1 MLHQVVKIEH
11 GDECHLCGM
20 LISNFS
26 RPKGELFRKDVT
38 QAGSNEIK
46 RFCSTRYMFSF
57 YLDPENKRN
66 VTTIL
71 VHDMSKS
78 PWGEPSGDYFY

>member
-1 MLHQVVKIEH
+1 MKSLYKVTLITLFSIALVACSKQAEQEVMLHQVVKIEH

-38 QAGSNEIK
+38 QAGSN
-46 RFCSTRYMFSF
+46 
-57 YLDPENKRN
+57 
-66 VTTIL
+66 
-71 VHDMSKS
+71 
-78 PWGEPSGDYFY
+78 